1 MFYEAE
7 LRFFRETYRKC
18 RIPTAIIDLNSTLQE
33 RQDLDLTLFYEQL
46 DTTIPICQLLPPVQ
60 ERIVY
65 RLADPFF
72 HRYLYFKLP
81 ELPTEGILLVGPY
94 LESSPTESELMEWA
108 EAHHIP
114 PGKQSQLTQYAW
126 SLPIL
131 PQNSHLHVML
141 DTFIERLWGAGNYS
155 VEDVDQTNHAEDSL
169 LLSKASSLE
178 QQDALWNMKNMERRY
193 ALENEIL
200 DAVTNGQAFKA
211 DSLLPIITP
220 MAFENRLSDPIRN
233 AKNYGIIMNTLLR
246 KAAERGGVH
255 PVYIDSVSSEF
266 AAKIEKAN
274 TIDAL
279 QQLMQ
284 EMFHRYCRL
293 VKKHSTKDYSP
304 LVQHAITLIDGRITE
319 ELSLQSIAGLLNVS
333 SSYFSTLFKK
343 ETGITLTEYINNR
356 RIKHAKY
363 LLESTK
369 LQIQTIAQHCGIV
382 DVHYFSKV
390 FKKLTG
396 MTPKE
401 YRQSLK

>member
-7 LRFFRETYRKC
+7 LRFLRETFRKC
-18 RIPTAIIDLNSTLQE
+18 RIPATIIDLNSTMQE
-33 RQDLDLTLFYEQL
+33 RQDLELSLFYDSL
-46 DTTIPICQLLPPVQ
+46 DTATPIAQLLPPVQ
-60 ERIVY
+60 ERILY
-65 RLADPFF
+65 RLADSFF

-81 ELPTEGILLVGPY
+81 ELPTDGILLVGPY
-94 LESSPTESELMEWA
+94 LETPPSESQLMEWA

-114 PGKQSQLTQYAW
+114 PTKQQQLMQYAW
-126 SLPIL
+126 SLPVL
-131 PQNSHLHVML
+131 PQSSHLHVML
-141 DTFIERLWGAGNYS
+141 DAFMERLWGLGNYS
-155 VEDVDQTNHAEDSL
+155 IEDVDQTPHAEDTL
-169 LLSKASSLE
+169 LLSKVSALE
-178 QQDALWNMKNMERRY
+178 QRDALWNMKNMERRY
-193 ALENEIL
+193 AIENEIL
-200 DAVTNGQAFKA
+200 DAVANGQSYKA

-233 AKNYGIIMNTLLR
+233 AKNYSVIMNTLLR

-266 AAKIEKAN
+266 AAKIEQAN
-274 TIDAL
+274 TIDVL
-279 QQLMQ
+279 QQLMK
-284 EMFHRYCRL
+284 EMFYSYCRL

-304 LVQHAITLIDGRITE
+304 LVQHAITLIDSRITE
-319 ELSLQSIAGLLNVS
+319 ELSLNTIAGLLNVS

-343 ETGITLTEYINNR
+343 ETGTTLTEYINNR

-369 LQIQTIAQHCGIV
+369 LQVQTIAQHCGIM

-390 FKKLTG
+390 FKKKTG